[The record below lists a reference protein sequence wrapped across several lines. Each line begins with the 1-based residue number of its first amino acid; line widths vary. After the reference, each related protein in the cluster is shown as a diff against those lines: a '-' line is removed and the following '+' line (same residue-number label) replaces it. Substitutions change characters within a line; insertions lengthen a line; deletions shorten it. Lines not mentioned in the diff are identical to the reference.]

1 MVRSVTERTVYL
13 ACRPI
18 FTGQTALVRKP
29 KKIRELVEQH
39 RISLDALVAEY
50 GEQKLVQTLKVLLDD
65 NIFQSNSTA
74 EREFPELFQSSPLR
88 DLQRSESEVH
98 AVQSIAEA
106 LEEIESLHHVED
118 TLEYEEEGPSWK
130 ELCRS
135 VAHSKSAMEILDEA
149 DLLGPVDASLGEEN
163 DGQCPNAL
171 FGAEKTVPGNQG
183 LLQNQ
188 GTY

>member
-1 MVRSVTERTVYL
+1 MVRSVAERTVYL
-13 ACRPI
+13 ACKPI
-18 FTGQTALVRKP
+18 FTGQTALVRKL
-29 KKIRELVEQH
+29 KKIRELVKQH

-50 GEQKLVQTLKVLLDD
+50 GEQQLVKTLKVLLDD
-65 NIFQSNSTA
+65 NIFQSDSKA
-74 EREFPELFQSSPLR
+74 EKEFPELFQSSPLR

-118 TLEYEEEGPSWK
+118 TLEYENERPSSK

-135 VAHSKSAMEILDEA
+135 VANSRSAMEVLDEA

-171 FGAEKTVPGNQG
+171 FVAEETVPGN
-183 LLQNQ
+183 
-188 GTY
+188 